1 MEDIKAGKAPASGM
15 FVIEINMT
23 TSSLKNWIF
32 DSGCAA
38 HICTDLQDLQN
49 SRMLASGEVDLRVGN
64 GTSVAVLAVGTFVL
78 ELPSGHVLK
87 LLNCYYIPSLTRNII
102 SVSLLTQHGYTFVFR
117 NTGCYLYKDDAEICT
132 AVANNG
138 LYILNINES
147 PKRKMTNKRLK
158 ISNLKDEAYMW
169 HCRLGHINKTRIS
182 TLSKSG
188 YLDGFDLN
196 SYDVCESCLLGKMP
210 KSPFSGKGERAT
222 ELLALVHSDVCG
234 PMSSQARGGYHY
246 FITFTDDASRYGYVY
261 LMKHKSETFEK
272 FKEFR
277 HEVEKQTGKSIK
289 ALRSDRGGE
298 YLSYEFQ
305 DYSK

>member
-1 MEDIKAGKAPASGM
+1 
-15 FVIEINMT
+15 
-23 TSSLKNWIF
+23 
-32 DSGCAA
+32 
-38 HICTDLQDLQN
+38 
-49 SRMLASGEVDLRVGN
+49 MLASWEVDLRVGN
-64 GTSVAVLAVGTFVL
+64 GTPVAVLAVGTFVL

-138 LYILNINES
+138 FYILNINES
-147 PKRKMTNKRLK
+147 PKITNKRFK
-158 ISNLKDEAYMW
+158 KSNLKDEAYMW

-222 ELLALVHSDVCG
+222 
-234 PMSSQARGGYHY
+234 
-246 FITFTDDASRYGYVY
+246 
-261 LMKHKSETFEK
+261 
-272 FKEFR
+272 
-277 HEVEKQTGKSIK
+277 
-289 ALRSDRGGE
+289 
-298 YLSYEFQ
+298 
-305 DYSK
+305 